1 MYELCLWGQCGVD
14 WLSFVIHYLV
24 NHHVTSRG
32 SAVERSQS
40 VSLFCP
46 NFFTFHSLSLYL
58 LTTQRIKEEYNTS
71 TMSTQVTKKWKNQVK
86 DSLESDG
93 EDGAPSG
100 KLRHFQKQ
108 LFDTLLL
115 GKAEFDSFRKNTP
128 APMSFKALKAEV
140 AIRKE

>member
-1 MYELCLWGQCGVD
+1 
-14 WLSFVIHYLV
+14 
-24 NHHVTSRG
+24 
-32 SAVERSQS
+32 
-40 VSLFCP
+40 
-46 NFFTFHSLSLYL
+46 
-58 LTTQRIKEEYNTS
+58 
-71 TMSTQVTKKWKNQVK
+71 MSTQVTKKWKNQVK

-93 EDGAPSG
+93 EDGVPSG

-140 AIRKE
+140 AIRKEW